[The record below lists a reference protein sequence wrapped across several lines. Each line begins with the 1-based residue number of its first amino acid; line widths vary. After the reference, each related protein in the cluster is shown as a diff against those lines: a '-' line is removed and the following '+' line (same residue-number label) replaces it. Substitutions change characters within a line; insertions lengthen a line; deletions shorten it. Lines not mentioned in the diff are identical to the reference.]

1 MKHIADPSSRLLVS
15 LVMGVTAVERED
27 MSGFFGVGICFD
39 TFLFFSV
46 NKDTRGFLLVFDE
59 A

>member
-1 MKHIADPSSRLLVS
+1 
-15 LVMGVTAVERED
+15 MGVTAVKRED
-27 MSGFFGVGICFD
+27 MSSFFGVGICFD

>member
-1 MKHIADPSSRLLVS
+1 M
-15 LVMGVTAVERED
+15 ERDER
-27 MSGFFGVGICFD
+27 FLWRWQFFD

-46 NKDTRGFLLVFDE
+46 NKDTRGLLLVFDE